1 MGLLK
6 HLLFWPVTGPE
17 FLVRFAMEKVSDVAR
32 EQLTDDQAVKEDLL
46 ALQMEVELGTV
57 SDEEYA
63 AREAALMD
71 RLREVRA
78 WREEFGMGISGGP
91 VRVASSGAP
100 PPSDAEDDGTDA
112 DDAPPQDP
120 ARGGIAS
127 GADAVVEISV
137 DWDDPEPR

>member
-57 SDEEYA
+57 SDEEYL
-63 AREAALMD
+63 AREAALME

-91 VRVASSGAP
+91 VRVASSGTP
-100 PPSDAEDDGTDA
+100 PPPEASPGGD
-112 DDAPPQDP
+112 DDAPQDTS
-120 ARGGIAS
+120 RGGIAS